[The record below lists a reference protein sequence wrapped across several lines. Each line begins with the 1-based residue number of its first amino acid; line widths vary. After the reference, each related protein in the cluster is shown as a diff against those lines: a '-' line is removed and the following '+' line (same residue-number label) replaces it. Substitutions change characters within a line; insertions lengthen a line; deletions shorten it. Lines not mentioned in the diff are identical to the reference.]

1 MNNIENQ
8 IEKIKRE
15 TGFTL
20 SMKNGRPYY
29 NGFLDLRG
37 TAITTL
43 PENLTVRGF
52 LDLRGTAITSLPD
65 NLMVGGD
72 LYLEN
77 TAITSLPDNLTVGG
91 YLDLRGTAITSLPEN
106 LTVGG
111 SLDLENTAITSLP
124 DNLMVGGDLYLENT
138 AITSLP
144 DNLTVGGYL
153 DLRGTAITSLPENLT
168 VGGSLYLRGTGITSL
183 PDNLTV
189 GRYFDLEGTGITDK
203 GNIRTQ
209 LTAEQNAKIEK
220 QQNPLLRWEWN
231 RKTYIKVD
239 GIFSEV
245 ISNKGNLYH
254 IKQIGSEKIEYLITD
269 GNGKWA
275 HGKTLQEA
283 KADLLYKISNRDKSS
298 YEDLTLESELSFED
312 AVVCYR
318 VITGACSAG
327 TRDYLENRLPK
338 PHKPKYTIAEIIK
351 LTENEYQGRAFADFF
366 KHK

>member
-1 MNNIENQ
+1 MNNIETQ
-8 IEKIKRE
+8 IAKFKKE
-15 TGFTL
+15 TGVNLQIKDGKPHFGGSL
-20 SMKNGRPYY
+20 YLEN
-29 NGFLDLRG
+29 
-37 TAITTL
+37 TAITAL
-43 PENLTVRGF
+43 PENLTVGGSF
-52 LDLRGTAITSLPD
+52 DLRDTG
-65 NLMVGGD
+65 
-72 LYLEN
+72 
-77 TAITSLPDNLTVGG
+77 ITSLPDNLTVGG
-91 YLDLRGTAITSLPEN
+91 YLDLEGTSITSLPENLTVGGNLYLRGTSITSLPDNLTVGGSLDLRDTAITALPEN

-124 DNLMVGGDLYLENT
+124 DNLTVGGYLDLEGT
-138 AITSLP
+138 SITSLP

-153 DLRGTAITSLPENLT
+153 DLEGTA
-168 VGGSLYLRGTGITSL
+168 
-183 PDNLTV
+183 
-189 GRYFDLEGTGITDK
+189 ITDK

-209 LTAEQNAKIEK
+209 LTNEQKTKIEK

-245 ISNKGNLYH
+245 ISSKGNLYH
-254 IKQIGSEKIEYLITD
+254 IKQIGSEKIEYLVTD
-269 GNGKWA
+269 GQGKWA

-298 YEDLTLESELSFED
+298 YENLTLESELSFDE

-327 TRDYLENRLPK
+327 TRNYIENRLPK
-338 PHKPKYTIAEIIK
+338 PHKPKYTISEIIK

>member
-1 MNNIENQ
+1 MNNIETQ
-8 IEKIKRE
+8 IAKFKKE
-15 TGFTL
+15 TGVNLQIKDGKPHFGGSLYLT
-20 SMKNGRPYY
+20 
-29 NGFLDLRG
+29 G
-37 TAITTL
+37 TGITTL
-43 PENLTVRGF
+43 PENLTV
-52 LDLRGTAITSLPD
+52 
-65 NLMVGGD
+65 GGS
-72 LYLEN
+72 LYLIGKG
-77 TAITSLPDNLTVGG
+77 ITSLPDNLTVGG
-91 YLDLRGTAITSLPEN
+91 YL
-106 LTVGG
+106 
-111 SLDLENTAITSLP
+111 
-124 DNLMVGGDLYLENT
+124 
-138 AITSLP
+138 
-144 DNLTVGGYL
+144 
-153 DLRGTAITSLPENLT
+153 
-168 VGGSLYLRGTGITSL
+168 
-183 PDNLTV
+183 
-189 GRYFDLEGTGITDK
+189 DLEGTGITDK

-298 YEDLTLESELSFED
+298 YEDLTLESELSFDE

-327 TRDYLENRLPK
+327 TRDYIENRLPK
-338 PHKPKYTIAEIIK
+338 PHKPKYTISEIIE
-351 LTENEYQGRAFADFF
+351 LTKGEYQGRAFADFF
-366 KHK
+366 KKINKQPPL